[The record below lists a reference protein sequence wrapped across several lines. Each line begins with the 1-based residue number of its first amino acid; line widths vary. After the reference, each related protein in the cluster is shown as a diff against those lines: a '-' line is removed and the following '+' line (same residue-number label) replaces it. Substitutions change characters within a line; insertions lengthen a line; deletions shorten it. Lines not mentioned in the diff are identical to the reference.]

1 MSPTA
6 FFQVD
11 PRLASVLSEQYRS
24 SEQALKELV
33 DNAWDADADNVSI
46 TLPEVMSG
54 DQITVEDDGTGMTD
68 VEVKEEYL
76 KVGRDRRLK
85 GETTAGKRRRVKGHK
100 GIGKFAGLV
109 VADEMTVTT
118 FTRGSVTKLTIPR
131 KQLREAVSLDLERV
145 ELPMSVEECDP
156 NAKGTVVSLTAL
168 NQRLSFPQAERV
180 KELLVLEYGREP
192 DFSIKIN
199 GEILGPSDVP
209 GEGHTESTS
218 LPDAGAVRLFFKVTD
233 QKHSARKAGIAI
245 RVEGKIV
252 GNPTVFGL
260 EEDEEIPKGLLR
272 RVYGELEA
280 DGLYSDV
287 TAGWNAIIETSK
299 AYQQVEE
306 FVRPIVK
313 AKLKEVFKRDF
324 ALHRGRLQQEIDR
337 RLSKMPEHRRA
348 YAHKLVQRVI
358 AKLYEDKQERIEP
371 VVSVLLDALERDE
384 YWYVLKALDD
394 APHSD
399 VQILA
404 ETLEHFGIVE
414 IALIGRR
421 AQGRLKYLDHLQ
433 VLCNNAKTLE
443 QQMHKALEQSLWVLG
458 AEFDILCSNQSLRT
472 AVENYSENKFKGRNA
487 HKRPDLVLLSGV
499 DGHHLL
505 IEFKRPSHTIR
516 REDQAQAE
524 SYRDELTPTFGKI
537 DVVLVGKDV
546 DNALLLHQTPGV
558 RFLSYT
564 GAISKARTELNWL
577 LKNLVEVRSKSAKA

>member
-54 DQITVEDDGTGMTD
+54 DQIIVEDDGTGMTD

-109 VADEMTVTT
+109 VADEMTITT

-145 ELPMSVEECDP
+145 ELPMSVAECDP
-156 NAKGTVVSLTAL
+156 TAKGTVVSLTAL

-192 DFSIKIN
+192 DFNIKIN
-199 GEILGPSDVP
+199 GEVIGPSDVP

-233 QKHSARKAGIAI
+233 QKHPARKAGIAI

-260 EEDEEIPKGLLR
+260 EDDEEIPKGLLR

-306 FVRPIVK
+306 FVRPILK

-324 ALHRGRLQQEIDR
+324 ALHKGRLQQEIDR

-348 YAHKLVQRVI
+348 YARKLVQRVI

-384 YWYVLKALDD
+384 YWYVLKALDE

-399 VQILA
+399 IQILA

-414 IALIGRR
+414 IALIGRQ
-421 AQGRLKYLDHLQ
+421 AHGRLKYLDHLQ
-433 VLCNNAKTLE
+433 VLSNNAKTLE
-443 QQMHKALEQSLWVLG
+443 QQMHKAIEQSLWVLG
-458 AEFDILCSNQSLRT
+458 AEFDALCSNQSLRT
-472 AVENYSENKFKGRNA
+472 AVENYSEKKFKGRNA
-487 HKRPDLVLLSGV
+487 NKRPDLVLMSGV
-499 DGHHLL
+499 DGRHVL
-505 IEFKRPSHTIR
+505 IEFKRPNHTIR

-524 SYRDELTPTFGKI
+524 SYRDELTPTFGRI
-537 DVVLVGKDV
+537 DIVLVGKDV
-546 DNALLLHQTPGV
+546 DDALLLNQTPGV
-558 RFLSYT
+558 RFFSYT
-564 GAISKARTELNWL
+564 GAISKARTELNWM
-577 LKNLVEVRSKSAKA
+577 LKNLVETRPKSARA

>member
-46 TLPEVMSG
+46 TLPEAMSG
-54 DQITVEDDGTGMTD
+54 DQIIVEDDGTGMTD
-68 VEVKEEYL
+68 MEVKEEYL

-118 FTRGSVTKLTIPR
+118 FTRGFVTKLTVPR

-156 NAKGTVVSLTAL
+156 TARGTVVSLTAL

-192 DFSIKIN
+192 DFNIKIN
-199 GEILGPSDVP
+199 GEVIGPSDVP
-209 GEGHTESTS
+209 GEGHTESTF

-260 EEDEEIPKGLLR
+260 DEDEEVPKGLLR

-306 FVRPIVK
+306 FVRPVLK

-324 ALHRGRLQQEIDR
+324 ALHKGRLQQEIDR

-384 YWYVLKALDD
+384 YWYVLKALDE

-414 IALIGRR
+414 IALIGRQ

-472 AVENYSENKFKGRNA
+472 AVENYSENKFKGRSAN
-487 HKRPDLVLLSGV
+487 KRPDLVLLSGV
-499 DGHHLL
+499 DGRHSL

-524 SYRDELTPTFGKI
+524 SYRDELTPTFGSI
-537 DVVLVGKDV
+537 DVLLVGKDV
-546 DNALLLHQTPGV
+546 DKALLLHQTPGV

-577 LKNLVEVRSKSAKA
+577 LKNLAETRSKSAKA